1 VTDGE
6 ERLAAEAAL
15 RAREAAGAEASGREE
30 VLRASSVANQP
41 FNADFGARLNG
52 LDPKSPYGE

>member
-1 VTDGE
+1 MTDGE